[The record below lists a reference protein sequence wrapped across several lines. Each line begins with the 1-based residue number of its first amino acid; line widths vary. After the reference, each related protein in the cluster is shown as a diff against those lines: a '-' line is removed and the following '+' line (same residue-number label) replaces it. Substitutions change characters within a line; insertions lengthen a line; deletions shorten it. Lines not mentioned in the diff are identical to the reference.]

1 MYLQKPP
8 FETVYEWSYRPV
20 FHLVYMRLLHRED
33 AEDVVADT
41 FIKAMEAYERF
52 DPTRASVSTWLGR
65 IAQNCTT
72 DFLRRKGRRA
82 EVGLEEIP
90 DAGAE
95 DRELSA
101 LTDEATAQV
110 YRLMQHLHPAERQ
123 LVALRYGMEL
133 SNPEIG
139 ELLAISPKAVSDRLA
154 RLLKKCRKLAE
165 ELADDD

>member
-8 FETVYEWSYRPV
+8 FETVYERYYRPV

-52 DPTRASVSTWLGR
+52 DPTRASISTWLGR

-82 EVGLEEIP
+82 EVGLDELP

-110 YRLMQHLHPAERQ
+110 YRLMQRSAVCGCSRA
-123 LVALRYGMEL
+123 ALRAD
-133 SNPEIG
+133 S
-139 ELLAISPKAVSDRLA
+139 VVRQDRA
-154 RLLKKCRKLAE
+154 GRRVPHRRKLSRQFSQQKSDQAASE
-165 ELADDD
+165 RDQALL